1 MPTVLSRFTS
11 FLIVLTMA
19 AVPFASAQQLQDY
32 SKGRPGFPN
41 VFGPYT
47 PRQVPAPSFSNSSRI
62 DQLMQGGKLMLSLDD
77 AIALS
82 LENNLDIAI
91 ARYNLPIADTDILR
105 AKAGAST
112 LGVNT
117 GLVQGTPGGGV
128 GTIGAGGLG
137 TATTGSTG
145 GGAGGT
151 TTGTGGAGTGASGLV
166 QSTVGAGPPIGS
178 YDPIFTSGLSI
189 EHLSQQVSSVF
200 SGVPV
205 AQTNTGTANFNYQQ
219 AFATG
224 TTLNVGFNN
233 QRQFTNNTFTSLNPL
248 LNSGFRATFT
258 QHLLQGLSVN
268 ANKRFIRIAKNNRE
282 ISDIAFRNQVIN
294 TVSQI
299 ENIYWD
305 LVSAYEAVKVNER
318 SLALAQKT
326 LSDNQKQVQIGTLA
340 PIEVVRA
347 QSQVAASNQ
356 TLIVAQTNLQL
367 QQLLMKNAITRNLSD
382 PVFASA
388 EVIPT
393 STMSTPTVEPVVP
406 VQDLINDALSHRPEL
421 AQSRVDL
428 VNREITKKAAAN
440 ALLPSVDLVAW
451 YGEAAL
457 GGPTNPDVICGSPK
471 ASPPPFCIPPGAAPP
486 NGWTGAFK
494 NLFGYN
500 FPDYAVGFNVNI
512 PIRNRSAQA
521 TQVRSEL
528 EYRQAQMLLQQLQNQ
543 IGIQVRNAQFTVQQN
558 RAQVE
563 AARKAEEL
571 AQQSLDAEQKKYALG
586 ASTNT
591 LVLQAQRDL
600 TQAQSNTVAA
610 LASYEKS
617 KVELDR
623 VTGLTLSHNGIQM
636 ADAESGSVKTLPHV
650 PGIVPRQETA
660 PPQQQQQMAPP
671 QGASPQA
678 QTPSSQP
685 QTPSGG
691 SNTPEVTA
699 PGAIQAQPPA
709 GAQPPQSE
717 QPPQTPPQR

>member
-1 MPTVLSRFTS
+1 MPSVLSRLS
-11 FLIVLTMA
+11 KFLLTCALAAPVLL
-19 AVPFASAQQLQDY
+19 PAQQLQNY
-32 SKGRPGFPN
+32 SKGRSGFPN
-41 VFGPYT
+41 VFGPYE
-47 PRQVPAPSFSNSSRI
+47 PQKVPAPNFANAPRI
-62 DQLMQGGKLMLSLDD
+62 DQLMQSGKLMLSLDD
-77 AIALS
+77 AIALA
-82 LENNLDIAI
+82 LEDNLDIAI

-105 AKAGAST
+105 AKSGAST

-128 GTIGAGGLG
+128 GTTGAGGIG
-137 TATTGSTG
+137 TPTTGSPG

-151 TTGTGGAGTGASGLV
+151 TTGTGGAGTGAAGLV
-166 QSTVGAGPPIGS
+166 LSTTGAGPPIGS
-178 YDPIFTSGLSI
+178 YDPILSAGLSL
-189 EHLSQQVSSVF
+189 EHLTSQVTSPFFGAPISQQ
-200 SGVPV
+200 
-205 AQTNTGTANFNYQQ
+205 NTGTANFNYQQ

-233 QRQFTNNTFTSLNPL
+233 QRQFSNNAFNALNPL
-248 LNSGFRATFT
+248 INTGFRATFT
-258 QHLLQGLSVN
+258 QHLLQGLSIN
-268 ANKRFIRIAKNNRE
+268 ANRRFIRIAKNNRE

-294 TVSQI
+294 TVSQV

-318 SLALAQKT
+318 SVALAEKT

-347 QSQVAASNQ
+347 QSQVASSNQ

-382 PVFASA
+382 PVLASA

-406 VQDLINDALSHRPEL
+406 IQDLVNDALSHRPEL

-440 ALLPSVDLVAW
+440 ALLPAVDLVAW
-451 YGEAAL
+451 YGEGAL
-457 GGPTNPDVICGSPK
+457 GGPTNPAVICGNPG
-471 ASPPPFCIPPGAAPP
+471 ANPNFCIPPGSTAP
-486 NGWTGAFK
+486 NGFSGAFK

-500 FPDYAVGFNVNI
+500 YPDYAVGFNVNI
-512 PIRNRSAQA
+512 PIRNRAAQA

-543 IGIQVRNAQFTVQQN
+543 IGIEVRNAQFTVQQN

-617 KVELDR
+617 RVELDR
-623 VTGLTLSHNGIQM
+623 VTGLTLTHNGIQM
-636 ADAESGSVKTLPHV
+636 ADAENGKVTALPHV
-650 PGIVPRQETA
+650 PGIMPRQDNT
-660 PPQQQQQMAPP
+660 PTQQQQQMAPP
-671 QGASPQA
+671 PGATPQA
-678 QTPSSQP
+678 QAPTAQP
-685 QTPSGG
+685 QAPSGG
-691 SNTPEVTA
+691 TNPPEVT
-699 PGAIQAQPPA
+699 PRSDIEAQPPA
-709 GAQPPQSE
+709 SSPPPQTEPPQSQPPQ
-717 QPPQTPPQR
+717 QR

>member
-1 MPTVLSRFTS
+1 MPTVLSRLIC
-11 FLIVLTMA
+11 FLIAVTMA

-32 SKGRPGFPN
+32 SKGAPIFPN
-41 VFGPYT
+41 VFSPYT
-47 PRQVPAPSFSNSSRI
+47 PRQVPAPSFSNSPRI

-77 AIALS
+77 AIAVA

-105 AKAGAST
+105 ARAGAST

-151 TTGTGGAGTGASGLV
+151 TAGTGGAGTGASGLV

-178 YDPIFTSGLSI
+178 YDPILTSGLSI
-189 EHLSQQVSSVF
+189 EHLTQQVSSPF

-205 AQTNTGTANFNYQQ
+205 ALANTGTANFNYQQ
-219 AFATG
+219 AFTTG

-233 QRQFTNNTFTSLNPL
+233 QRQFTNNTFTALNPL
-248 LNSGFRATFT
+248 LSSGFRATFT
-258 QHLLQGLSVN
+258 QHLLQGFSIN

-294 TVSQI
+294 TVSQV

-318 SLALAQKT
+318 SVALAQKT
-326 LSDNQKQVQIGTLA
+326 LSDNEKQVQIGTLA

-347 QSQVAASNQ
+347 ESQVAASNQ

-382 PVFASA
+382 PVLASA

-393 STMSTPTVEPVVP
+393 STMSTPSVEPVVP

-451 YGEAAL
+451 YGEGAL
-457 GGPTNPDVICGSPK
+457 GGPTNPDVICGNPK
-471 ASPPPFCIPPGAAPP
+471 STPGFCIQPGATAPG
-486 NGWTGAFK
+486 GWTGAFK

-563 AARKAEEL
+563 AARKAEKL

-617 KVELDR
+617 RVELDR

-636 ADAESGSVKTLPHV
+636 ADAESGNVRTLPRV
-650 PGIVPRQETA
+650 PGVVPRQDGTPTQE
-660 PPQQQQQMAPP
+660 QQQMAPP
-671 QGASPQA
+671 QGTAPQA

-685 QTPSGG
+685 QVPSGG
-691 SNTPEVTA
+691 TNTPEVTS
-699 PGAIQAQPPA
+699 PGTIQAQPPA
-709 GAQPPQSE
+709 GAQPPQNE
-717 QPPQTPPQR
+717 QPPQTPPQH

>member
-1 MPTVLSRFTS
+1 LVIGAL
-11 FLIVLTMA
+11 A
-19 AVPFASAQQLQDY
+19 AATLASAQQLQDY
-32 SKGRPGFPN
+32 SKGQSGFPN

-47 PRQVPAPSFSNSSRI
+47 PRHAPAPVFANSPRI
-62 DQLMQGGKLMLSLDD
+62 DQLMQNGTLMLSLDD
-77 AIALS
+77 AIALA

-128 GTIGAGGLG
+128 GSIGAGGIG
-137 TATTGSTG
+137 TSTTGSTG

-151 TTGTGGAGTGASGLV
+151 TAGTGGAGTGAAGLV
-166 QSTVGAGPPIGS
+166 LSTTGAGPAIGS
-178 YDPIFTSGLSI
+178 YDPILSAGLSI
-189 EHLSQQVSSVF
+189 EHLSQQVSSPF
-200 SGVPV
+200 AGVPV
-205 AQTNTGTANFNYQQ
+205 SQANTGTANFNYQQ

-233 QRQFTNNTFTSLNPL
+233 QRQFSNNAFNALNPL
-248 LNSGFRATFT
+248 INTGFRATFT
-258 QHLLQGLSVN
+258 QHLLQGFSLN
-268 ANKRFIRIAKNNRE
+268 ANRRFIRIAKNNRE

-294 TVSQI
+294 TVSQV

-318 SLALAQKT
+318 SVALAQKT
-326 LSDNQKQVQIGTLA
+326 LSDNEKQVQIGTLA

-382 PVFASA
+382 PVLATA
-388 EVIPT
+388 AVIPT
-393 STMSTPTVEPVVP
+393 STMAIPAVEPVVP
-406 VQDLINDALSHRPEL
+406 VQDLVSDALSHRPEL
-421 AQSRVDL
+421 AQSRIDL
-428 VNREITKKAAAN
+428 VNREITKKAAGN

-451 YGEAAL
+451 YGEGAL

-471 ASPPPFCIPPGAAPP
+471 ANPNFCIPPTATAP

-543 IGIQVRNAQFTVQQN
+543 IGIEVRNAQFTVQQN

-610 LASYEKS
+610 LSSYEKS

-623 VTGLTLSHNGIQM
+623 VTGLTLSHNGIEM
-636 ADAESGSVKTLPHV
+636 ADAENGNVKTLPKV
-650 PGIVPRQETA
+650 PGVVPRREN
-660 PPQQQQQMAPP
+660 PPTQQQQQMAPP
-671 QGASPQA
+671 PGATPQA
-678 QTPSSQP
+678 QAPTAQP

-691 SNTPEVTA
+691 TNTPEVTS
-699 PGAIQAQPPA
+699 PGTIQAQPPA
-709 GAQPPQSE
+709 SSQPGQSEPPQS
-717 QPPQTPPQR
+717 QAPQAQSPPQR

>member
-1 MPTVLSRFTS
+1 MPTVLSR
-11 FLIVLTMA
+11 LTILLVVFAMA
-19 AVPFASAQQLQDY
+19 AVPFASAQQFQNY
-32 SKGRPGFPN
+32 SKGAPIFPN
-41 VFGPYT
+41 VLAPYT
-47 PRQVPAPSFSNSSRI
+47 PRQAPPPNFSNSPRI
-62 DQLMQGGKLMLSLDD
+62 DQLMQNGRLMLSLDD

-128 GTIGAGGLG
+128 GTIGAGGIG
-137 TATTGSTG
+137 TSTTGSTG

-151 TTGTGGAGTGASGLV
+151 TTGTGGAGTGAAGLV
-166 QSTVGAGPPIGS
+166 QSTVGAGPAIGS
-178 YDPIFTSGLSI
+178 YDPILSSGLSI
-189 EHLSQQVSSVF
+189 EHLSQQVSSPF
-200 SGVPV
+200 AGVPISQ
-205 AQTNTGTANFNYQQ
+205 ANTGTANFNYLQ
-219 AFATG
+219 AFSTG
-224 TTLNVGFNN
+224 TSLNVGFNN
-233 QRQFTNNTFTSLNPL
+233 QRQFTNNTFTALNPL
-248 LNSGFRATFT
+248 LSSGFRATFT
-258 QHLLQGLSVN
+258 QHLLQGLSIN

-294 TVSQI
+294 TVSQV

-318 SLALAQKT
+318 SVALAQKT
-326 LSDNQKQVQIGTLA
+326 LSDNEKQVQIGTLA

-347 QSQVAASNQ
+347 QSQVASSNQ
-356 TLIVAQTNLQL
+356 ALIVSQTNLQL

-382 PVFASA
+382 PVLASA

-393 STMSTPTVEPVVP
+393 STMATPTVEPVIP
-406 VQDLINDALSHRPEL
+406 IQDLINDALSHRPEL

-428 VNREITKKAAAN
+428 VNREVTKKAAAN

-451 YGEAAL
+451 YGAGAL

-471 ASPPPFCIPPGAAPP
+471 ANPNFCIPPSSTAP

-500 FPDYAVGFNVNI
+500 YPDYAVGFNVNI

-543 IGIQVRNAQFTVQQN
+543 IGIEVRNAQFAVQQN

-617 KVELDR
+617 RVELDR
-623 VTGLTLSHNGIQM
+623 VTGLTLTHNGIDM
-636 ADAESGSVKTLPHV
+636 ADAESGNVRTLPRV
-650 PGIVPRQETA
+650 PGVTPRQDATPTNE
-660 PPQQQQQMAPP
+660 QQQMAPP
-671 QGASPQA
+671 QGAAPQA
-678 QTPSSQP
+678 QTPSAQP
-685 QTPSGG
+685 QAPSGG
-691 SNTPEVTA
+691 TNTPEVTT
-699 PGAIQAQPPA
+699 PGTIQAQPA
-709 GAQPPQSE
+709 TGTQSPQNQ